1 MIESVK
7 KIVGNNIRQYTMV
20 LALIVIVAF
29 FQITMDG
36 ILLKPMNVTNL
47 ILQNS
52 YVLVLAIGML
62 LCLITGNVDLS
73 VGSIIG
79 FVGAISGILM
89 AKQDWGIIPTVL
101 VCLIVGLLIGAWNGF
116 WIAYVQIP
124 AFIATLAGMLIFRG
138 LTMAIMKG
146 QTIGPFPKAFS
157 NLSSGFI
164 PDVFGGEEVNILAVV
179 VGIIVSLII
188 AAIMFMDR
196 RNKRKFGF
204 EVSSAT
210 AFALKIALEVVV
222 INVFFIWLAI
232 YNGIPNVFII
242 IGLLIV
248 IYSFVT
254 QKTIPGRQV
263 YAYGGNVKAAKLSGI
278 NVQRVLFFVYVNMG
292 LLSAIAGLI
301 FTGRLNAATPK
312 AGDGFE
318 MDAIAACCIGGA
330 SASGGVGTVPGA
342 IIGGLIMGVLNNGM
356 SLMGISTDWQQAI
369 KGLVLLLAVAF
380 DVYTKS
386 KAKK

>member
-386 KAKK
+386 KARK